1 MPESAHSEDEFIE
14 NPFFPKQPPPP
25 KDKYWLHLL
34 LFVITLISTTLTG
47 AEWTTGRSF
56 IYGKELLG
64 WSDFWQGLY
73 FSVPFLGILT
83 AHEFGH
89 YFTARYYKIKASL
102 PYYIPVWLGFLPSI
116 SIGTMGAFIRIRERL
131 RTTQEIFDVGIAG
144 PLAGFVVA
152 IGLLWYGFT
161 HLPPIDYIFQIHPE
175 YKQWG
180 FRYADYAYKD
190 IPMGGAIGLGTNLIF
205 EFFKNYVVEDPSL
218 IPHAN
223 EMAHYPFLFAGYL
236 ALFFTA
242 LNLIPIGQLDGGH
255 ILYGLI
261 GEKKH
266 KIASLVLFV
275 IFVFYAGIGTFRM
288 EEITTETVI
297 YVLPYLGF
305 LYLMFHRA
313 FDTKLTAVV
322 IALGIFVGQILF
334 SAVFPSVN
342 GYSGWLLF
350 GFVLGNF
357 LGIFHPP
364 AEIEHPLDLKRK
376 ILGWISLLIFILCFS
391 PEPFVI
397 K

>member
-1 MPESAHSEDEFIE
+1 
-14 NPFFPKQPPPP
+14 
-25 KDKYWLHLL
+25 
-34 LFVITLISTTLTG
+34 LISTTLSG
-47 AEWTTGRSF
+47 AEWIFGRSF
-56 IYGKELLG
+56 LYGKELLG
-64 WSDFWQGLY
+64 WAHFWEGLY
-73 FSVPFLGILT
+73 FSVPFLVILT

-89 YFTARYYKIKASL
+89 YFTARYYHIKASL

-116 SIGTMGAFIRIRERL
+116 SIGTMGAFIKIREQL
-131 RTTQEIFDVGIAG
+131 KSTKEIFDVGIAG

-161 HLPPIDYIFQIHPE
+161 HLPPIDYIYQIHPE

-190 IPMGGAIGLGTNLIF
+190 IPTGGAIGLGTNLIF
-205 EFFKNYVVEDPSL
+205 EFFKHFVVEDPQL
-218 IPHAN
+218 LPHPN

-261 GEKKH
+261 GSKYH
-266 KIASLVLFV
+266 KNTSLVLFV
-275 IFVFYAGIGTFRM
+275 LFVFYAGIGTFKLD
-288 EEITTETVI
+288 EITTDTI
-297 YVLPYLGF
+297 LYVLPYAGF
-305 LYLMFHRA
+305 LYLMFHRV
-313 FDTKLTAVV
+313 FENKLTAVV
-322 IALGIFVGQILF
+322 IGLSIFVGQMLLSALF
-334 SAVFPSVN
+334 PTIE

-350 GFVLGNF
+350 AFVLGNF

-364 AEIEHPLDLKRK
+364 VAHEHALDTKRK
-376 ILGWISLLIFILCFS
+376 ILGWIALLIFILCFS
-391 PEPFVI
+391 PEPFII